1 MCNQINKILC
11 LILFQFV
18 ILVGSSNT
26 KVIKSYSISKN
37 FGAETRELSQSTI
50 VRYNSKKQ
58 LLDSTLYIH
67 NIPLSKKY
75 SYIDFKDRRS
85 LQKLEGVERLMHF
98 KYEYNLE
105 GNLVSKQLYGSKDD
119 SLKWKEFY
127 KYYSNGKLW
136 KIIRFDPSKVNASNK
151 LEGLL
156 VNDKNMPW
164 GESFDYDKNGKI
176 KEHKEEE
183 TDIVHHLLIWF
194 LSLRI
199 G

>member
-11 LILFQFV
+11 LILSQFV

-26 KVIKSYSISKN
+26 KVIKATASQKILVRKQ
-37 FGAETRELSQSTI
+37 EELSQSTI

-136 KIIRFDPSKVNASNK
+136 K
-151 LEGLL
+151 L
-156 VNDKNMPW
+156 
-164 GESFDYDKNGKI
+164 
-176 KEHKEEE
+176 
-183 TDIVHHLLIWF
+183 
-194 LSLRI
+194 
-199 G
+199 